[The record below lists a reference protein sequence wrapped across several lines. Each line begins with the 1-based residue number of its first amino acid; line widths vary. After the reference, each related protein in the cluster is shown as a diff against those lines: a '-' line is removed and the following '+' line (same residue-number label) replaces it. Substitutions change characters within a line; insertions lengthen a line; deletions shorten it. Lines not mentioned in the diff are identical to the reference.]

1 MTNAGEHRERLTAS
15 AVDDIYRPILRGY
28 LAVFAAYYIA
38 MLPTHL
44 WILTGVD
51 RTAMASAAL
60 IAAVISVLGF
70 VWLRRN
76 RPPGLVSSLLLVM
89 NIVVVLNVV
98 VALNIEFR
106 DEKLTY
112 FIIIAMLFALASTS
126 FVQSFIS
133 ITLAALA
140 FATFMPR
147 IDYAAFVS
155 YAFLAFGAAMAS
167 LAIAFF
173 LRKAI
178 TYIAAAK
185 TKAEDELEYIADA
198 KKTVEGELEDARLIG
213 EQMRKRSLSDSLTG
227 LPNRRAFFEALR
239 KARGK
244 VTKHR
249 GTFDQSPSS
258 VWLIV
263 VDLDGFKAVND
274 VHGHLVGDLLLKQ
287 VADRLSSF
295 ASEDLHISRM
305 GGDEFNIVLSTPRDE
320 QGVTAL
326 CSEIL
331 NTLAEPYVIEGR
343 HVRVSGSIGCKRLEI
358 GEQSQSQIRQADYAL
373 MSAKRQ
379 GKNCC
384 VIFDDKLAAD
394 ADARHQIEAALRQ
407 ADLLAELHLVFQPQ
421 FDLRTGTFQRAE
433 VLSRWSS
440 PVVGH
445 VGPERFIKIA
455 EGSGLI
461 TNITLTVIEKA
472 LKELKSWNRPIP
484 LSINLS
490 SYDVVSD
497 PMIDQI
503 IEKSVKLHVD
513 PTLVEF
519 EVTETAMLADF
530 EKATANLDR
539 LAGAGFSIALDDFGT
554 GYSNFNYLR
563 SLPITK
569 LKVDRS
575 FLENPGD
582 PMTEKILFSLAG
594 MARTLGV
601 HCLLEGVEN
610 ELDLL
615 TAKRVGAE
623 SVQGFLFGKPMS
635 ASELQAVAA
644 GEHAQ
649 SGSDT
654 ALGQS

>member
-1 MTNAGEHRERLTAS
+1 MTDAAEHCETLTAS
-15 AVDDIYRPILRGY
+15 AVDGIYRPILRGY
-28 LAVFAAYYIA
+28 FAVFAAYYTA

-44 WILTGVD
+44 WILAGID
-51 RTAMASAAL
+51 RMAMASAAL
-60 IAAVISVLGF
+60 VSALLGF
-70 VWLRRN
+70 FGSVWLRRD
-76 RPPGLVSSLLLVM
+76 RPPCAVSSLLLTM
-89 NIVVVLNVV
+89 NALVVLNVV
-98 VALNIEFR
+98 IALNIEFR

-112 FIIIAMLFALASTS
+112 FIIMAMLFALASTS
-126 FVQSFIS
+126 FIQSVIS
-133 ITLAALA
+133 IALAALA

-147 IDYAAFVS
+147 IEYAAFLS

-178 TYIAAAK
+178 TFIAAAK
-185 TKAEDELEYIADA
+185 TEAEDELVYIADA
-198 KKTVEGELEDARLIG
+198 KKTVEDELKDARLIG
-213 EQMRKRSLSDSLTG
+213 EQMRNQSLSDSLTG

-244 VTKHR
+244 APRHQ
-249 GTFDQSPSS
+249 DASEQPPSS
-258 VWLIV
+258 VWLIL

-274 VHGHLVGDLLLKQ
+274 IHGHLVGDLLLKQ

-295 ASEDLHISRM
+295 VSEDLHISRM
-305 GGDEFNIVLSTPRDE
+305 GGDEFNIVLSTSLEE
-320 QGVTAL
+320 QGVKAH
-326 CSEIL
+326 CAQIL
-331 NTLAEPYVIEGR
+331 ETLAEPYVIEGR
-343 HVRVSGSIGCKRLEI
+343 HVRVSGSIGCKRFEK
-358 GEQSQSQIRQADYAL
+358 GEQSRSQIRQADYAL
-373 MSAKRQ
+373 MAAKRQ

-394 ADARHQIEAALRQ
+394 ADARYQVEAALRQ
-407 ADLLAELHLVFQPQ
+407 ADLEAELHLVFQPQ

-445 VGPERFIKIA
+445 VGPDQFIKIA
-455 EGSGLI
+455 EESGLI
-461 TNITLTVIEKA
+461 TDITLTVVEKV
-472 LKELKSWNRPIP
+472 LKELKSWSRPIP

-490 SYDVVSD
+490 SHDLVSD

-503 IEKSVKLHVD
+503 IEQSVKLDVD

-519 EVTETAMLADF
+519 EVTETAMLVDF

-539 LAGAGFSIALDDFGT
+539 LAEAGFSIALDDFGT

-623 SVQGFLFGKPMS
+623 FVQGFLFGKPMS
-635 ASELQAVAA
+635 ASELQAVVA
-644 GEHAQ
+644 GERTQAEPRDAI
-649 SGSDT
+649 GST
-654 ALGQS
+654 

>member
-1 MTNAGEHRERLTAS
+1 MTDAGANRETLTES
-15 AVDDIYRPILRGY
+15 AVDEIYRPILRGY
-28 LAVFAAYYIA
+28 FAVFAAYYIA
-38 MLPTHL
+38 MSPSHL
-44 WILTGVD
+44 WMLTGFD
-51 RTAMASAAL
+51 RIAMASAAL
-60 IAAVISVLGF
+60 IAAIVGVFGF
-70 VWLRRN
+70 TWLRHIRS
-76 RPPGLVSSLLLVM
+76 PSKVLSLLLAM
-89 NIVVVLNVV
+89 NLLVVLNVV
-98 VALNIEFR
+98 IALNIEFR
-106 DEKLTY
+106 AEKLTY
-112 FIIIAMLFALASTS
+112 FIIMAMLFALASTS
-126 FVQSFIS
+126 FIQSVIS
-133 ITLAALA
+133 IALAALA
-140 FATFMPR
+140 FGTFMPR

-185 TKAEDELEYIADA
+185 TRAEHELEYIADA
-198 KKTVEGELEDARLIG
+198 KKIVDDELKDARLVG
-213 EQMRKRSLSDSLTG
+213 EQMRQRSLLDSLTG

-239 KARGK
+239 KARGDAPK
-244 VTKHR
+244 DKSIAHK
-249 GTFDQSPSS
+249 PPHS
-258 VWLIV
+258 VWLIL

-274 VHGHLVGDLLLKQ
+274 IHGHLIGDLLLKQ

-305 GGDEFNIVLSTPRDE
+305 GGDEFNIVLSTSLEE
-320 QGVTAL
+320 QGVKGL
-326 CSEIL
+326 CTEIL
-331 NTLAEPYVIEGR
+331 DALDQPYVIEGR
-343 HVRVSGSIGCKRLEI
+343 HVRVSGSIGCKRFEAD
-358 GEQSQSQIRQADYAL
+358 EQSRSQIRQADYAL
-373 MSAKRQ
+373 MAAKKQ

-384 VIFDDKLAAD
+384 VVFDDHLAAD
-394 ADARHQIEAALRQ
+394 ADARYQVEAALRQ
-407 ADLLAELHLVFQPQ
+407 ADLEAELHLVFQPQ
-421 FDLRTGTFQRAE
+421 FDLRTGTFERAE

-445 VGPERFIKIA
+445 VSPDRFIKIA
-455 EGSGLI
+455 EESGLI
-461 TNITLTVIEKA
+461 TDITLTVVEKA
-472 LKELKSWNRPIP
+472 LRELKSWQQPIP

-490 SYDVVSD
+490 SHDLISD

-503 IEKSVKLHVD
+503 IARSAHLNID
-513 PTLVEF
+513 PSLVEF

-530 EKATANLDR
+530 EKATANLER
-539 LAGAGFSIALDDFGT
+539 MAQAGFSIALDDFGT

-575 FLENPGD
+575 FLENPAD

-601 HCLLEGVEN
+601 RCLLEGVED

-635 ASELQAVAA
+635 AEELQTIVADRC
-644 GEHAQ
+644 
-649 SGSDT
+649 SGY
-654 ALGQS
+654 GVV